1 MSKEIDDLRKRM
13 SNKGQESNNNND
25 ESEDIRR
32 LINLERIRAIDQQ
45 AKLYDKTKPV
55 TNRDKGFGDIVGKD
69 GQMNE
74 TWQNAKVP
82 SIEER
87 ERNYQTAMQQQSEE
101 KRMAFK
107 HIYEQKKQNIFQNM
121 DNILNEL
128 DAIDGLLKGL

>member
-1 MSKEIDDLRKRM
+1 MSKEIDNLRKRM
-13 SNKGQESNNNND
+13 SNKGQESNNND
-25 ESEDIRR
+25 ESEDIRK

-55 TNRDKGFGDIVGKD
+55 TNRDKGFIDIVGKD

-74 TWQNAKVP
+74 TWQNAKAP

-107 HIYEQKKQNIFQNM
+107 HIYQQKKQNIFQNM

>member
-13 SNKGQESNNNND
+13 SNKGQESNNND

-55 TNRDKGFGDIVGKD
+55 TNRDKGFRDIVGKD

-74 TWQNAKVP
+74 TWQNAKAP

-87 ERNYQTAMQQQSEE
+87 ERNYQAAMQQQSEE

>member
-1 MSKEIDDLRKRM
+1 MSKEIDNLRKRM
-13 SNKGQESNNNND
+13 SNKGQESNNND

-32 LINLERIRAIDQQ
+32 FINLERIRAIDQQ

-74 TWQNAKVP
+74 TWQNAKAP

-87 ERNYQTAMQQQSEE
+87 ERNYQAAMQQQSEE